1 MNNILYYF
9 LLFFIY
15 SVIGYTFECAYCSI
29 RNKRLILNRGFLVG
43 PYLPIYGSGALLMVL
58 FLSKYTNNI
67 FVVFIMGALMATII
81 EYITSFGMEL
91 FFKARWWDYS
101 KEKYNINGRV
111 CLLNTTLFGIG
122 GVVMMYLINPVVLLS
137 LGNIKGTLLTITGV
151 VLVVLFASDVF
162 VSTST
167 IYKLRSN
174 SIKVNKEL
182 PGEVSTQLHTKLRKN
197 KYFKK
202 RLLNA
207 FPNIKNIKVYNKIN
221 EIIQS
226 KNI

>member
-1 MNNILYYF
+1 MNDILYYF
-9 LLFFIY
+9 LLFLTY
-15 SVIGYTFECAYCSI
+15 SVFGYIFECAYCTI

-43 PYLPIYGSGALLMVL
+43 PYLPIYGSGAVLMVL
-58 FLSKYTNNI
+58 FLSKYTNNA
-67 FVVFIMGALMATII
+67 FVVFIMGALMATVL
-81 EYITSFGMEL
+81 EYITSFVMEL

-122 GVVMMYLINPVVLLS
+122 GVVMMYLINPVVLMA
-137 LGNIKGTLLTITGV
+137 LGNIKGTLLTIIGLIGITI
-151 VLVVLFASDVF
+151 FAFDIF

-167 IYKLRSN
+167 IYKLRSS
-174 SIKVNKEL
+174 SIKINKEL
-182 PGEVSTQLHTKLRKN
+182 PGEINTQIHTKLRKN

>member
-9 LLFFIY
+9 LLFLTY
-15 SVIGYTFECAYCSI
+15 SVIGYIFECAYCTI

-43 PYLPIYGSGALLMVL
+43 PYLPIYGSGAVLMVL
-58 FLSKYTNNI
+58 FLSRYTRNA

-81 EYITSFGMEL
+81 EYITSFVMEL

-122 GVVMMYLINPVVLLS
+122 GVVMMYLINPVVLMALD
-137 LGNIKGTLLTITGV
+137 NINRTLLTIAG
-151 VLVVLFASDVF
+151 LVGIIIFAFDIF

-167 IYKLRSN
+167 IYKLRSS
-174 SIKVNKEL
+174 SIKINKEL
-182 PGEVSTQLHTKLRKN
+182 PGEISTQLHTKLRKN